1 VSIVLDIPVLEIGV
15 PEIGVPDAASAERA
29 FVARLK
35 SGDDA
40 AYEELVRTRGGQML
54 AVARR
59 LLRDEDAARDAV
71 QDAFLSAFR
80 AIQRFDGHSQL
91 STWLHRIVV
100 NAALMRLRSR
110 HRRPEQSIEPM
121 LPRFAEDG
129 HHAEPVLSWA
139 ESGACQLETEQTQAL
154 VRAGIDEL
162 PDGYRTVL
170 VMRDIEELSTR
181 EAADLL
187 GATENAVKLRL
198 HRARQALAV
207 IIKQRLAGSAAP
219 RQTATAPAASAAAV
233 STTAA
238 STTTASATT
247 ASTTAASATAA
258 SATAASATAASATAA
273 SATAASATAASA
285 TAASATAASATA
297 AQARPAAGLA
307 EGAGSARF
315 TVPPPAAATWTGPFA
330 APASPLAMPLGA

>member
-1 VSIVLDIPVLEIGV
+1 VSTVLDISAPAINT
-15 PEIGVPDAASAERA
+15 PDAPLTPTPATSTSSDYVSAERA

-35 SGDDA
+35 AGDDE

-110 HRRPEQSIEPM
+110 QRRPEQSLEPL

-129 HHAEPVLSWA
+129 HHAEPVVSWA
-139 ESGACQLETEQTQAL
+139 ESGACQLEAEQTQAL

-170 VMRDIEELSTR
+170 MMRDIEGLSTR
-181 EAADLL
+181 EAAELL

-207 IIKQRLAGSAAP
+207 IIKQRLTVSAAP
-219 RQTATAPAASAAAV
+219 RQTAAAAPTIDAVPPTGEISEPAA
-233 STTAA
+233 
-238 STTTASATT
+238 
-247 ASTTAASATAA
+247 
-258 SATAASATAASATAA
+258 
-273 SATAASATAASA
+273 
-285 TAASATAASATA
+285 
-297 AQARPAAGLA
+297 R
-307 EGAGSARF
+307 
-315 TVPPPAAATWTGPFA
+315 AAATWTGPFA
-330 APASPLAMPLGA
+330 ESASLAAMALGA

>member
-1 VSIVLDIPVLEIGV
+1 MSIVLDITV
-15 PEIGVPDAASAERA
+15 PEISAPNPAQVTPVVPAAPVAPAAADAPKPSESISAECA

-35 SGDDA
+35 AGDDD

-59 LLRDEDAARDAV
+59 MLRDEDAARDTV

-110 HRRPEQSIEPM
+110 QRRPEQSIEPM

-139 ESGACQLETEQTQAL
+139 ESGACQLETEETQAL

-170 VMRDIEELSTR
+170 MMRDIEGLSTR
-181 EAADLL
+181 EAAELL

-207 IIKQRLAGSAAP
+207 IIKQRLATPAP
-219 RQTATAPAASAAAV
+219 RPLTAAAATRVTDEAFVTTVAPAA
-233 STTAA
+233 A
-238 STTTASATT
+238 STPAPASVPMP
-247 ASTTAASATAA
+247 ASTPATNDTAVADVAVADEFTA
-258 SATAASATAASATAA
+258 
-273 SATAASATAASA
+273 
-285 TAASATAASATA
+285 
-297 AQARPAAGLA
+297 
-307 EGAGSARF
+307 
-315 TVPPPAAATWTGPFA
+315 PPRAAATWTGPFA
-330 APASPLAMPLGA
+330 APASPLPLSLGA

>member
-1 VSIVLDIPVLEIGV
+1 VSIVLDITSAEISDISD
-15 PEIGVPDAASAERA
+15 EISDISAPDAESSLASPAVPVAPQPSESISAERA

-35 SGDDA
+35 AGDDD

-59 LLRDEDAARDAV
+59 MLRDEDAARDAV

-100 NAALMRLRSR
+100 NAALMRMRSR
-110 HRRPEQSIEPM
+110 QRKPEQSIEPM

-139 ESGACQLETEQTQAL
+139 ESGACQLEAEETQAL

-170 VMRDIEELSTR
+170 VMRDIEGLSTR
-181 EAADLL
+181 EAAELL

-207 IIKQRLAGSAAP
+207 VIKQRLA
-219 RQTATAPAASAAAV
+219 APAAQRETATPRPSTAATTAV
-233 STTAA
+233 ASTPTTAA
-238 STTTASATT
+238 VAGADEFI
-247 ASTTAASATAA
+247 AP
-258 SATAASATAASATAA
+258 
-273 SATAASATAASA
+273 
-285 TAASATAASATA
+285 
-297 AQARPAAGLA
+297 PA
-307 EGAGSARF
+307 
-315 TVPPPAAATWTGPFA
+315 AAATWTGPFA
-330 APASPLAMPLGA
+330 TPASPLALSLGA

>member
-1 VSIVLDIPVLEIGV
+1 VSIVLDITVTEITVLSAL
-15 PEIGVPDAASAERA
+15 DAASLQTLPATQASPASQASPVAPLPSESISAERA

-35 SGDDA
+35 AGDDD

-59 LLRDEDAARDAV
+59 MLRDEDAARDAV

-91 STWLHRIVV
+91 ATWLHRIVV

-110 HRRPEQSIEPM
+110 QRKPEQSIEPM

-139 ESGACQLETEQTQAL
+139 ESGACQLETEETQAL

-170 VMRDIEELSTR
+170 VMRDIEGLSTR
-181 EAADLL
+181 EAAELL

-207 IIKQRLAGSAAP
+207 VIKQRLAAPAAQRAATAP
-219 RQTATAPAASAAAV
+219 RQAAATATASSSIPGAAATPAV
-233 STTAA
+233 ASTPATPTAA
-238 STTTASATT
+238 VAVAV
-247 ASTTAASATAA
+247 ADEFIAA
-258 SATAASATAASATAA
+258 
-273 SATAASATAASA
+273 
-285 TAASATAASATA
+285 
-297 AQARPAAGLA
+297 PA
-307 EGAGSARF
+307 
-315 TVPPPAAATWTGPFA
+315 AAATWTGPFA
-330 APASPLAMPLGA
+330 TPASPLALSLGA